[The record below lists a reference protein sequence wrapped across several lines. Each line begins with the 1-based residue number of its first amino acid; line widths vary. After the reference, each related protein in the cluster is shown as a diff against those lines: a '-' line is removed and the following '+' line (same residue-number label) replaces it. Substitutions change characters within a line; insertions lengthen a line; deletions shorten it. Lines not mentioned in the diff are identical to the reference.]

1 MTVSEQANMEEA
13 ARRGVDEAFFDNT
26 KGVESRMYVLAGQLF
41 CAAGVASWCFD
52 RGGELKGG
60 TFPTHR
66 DFLTFFQLGG
76 CLDYALEHREA
87 VRGPMLL
94 TDTLDLMWIA
104 EWVRSSGEPNLLF
117 ACGPMFNTRSS
128 VDNVEARLR
137 KMNISLTLQ
146 KALLEK
152 LETVPVLSQANIV
165 QFVKMIH
172 YTITGMFVA
181 SGGIHYQ
188 SSGGIG
194 GEKPVEPE
202 THNPQV
208 GEHSSQVWELEKNML
223 RLVREG
229 NISGL
234 GASDRMTAFSTTEGY
249 GLGDPKRE
257 ARDSMVAFTAL
268 CARAAMEGGLAPKAA
283 RETEAHYVRLIEKC
297 DRLTELMRL
306 KPMILED
313 FITRVRALRRVPEMS
328 PVIQEVC
335 TYIHSHLTDR
345 LELADIAREV
355 GYTEYYLTKKF
366 YRETGV
372 RLAVYIKGARIERAK
387 IMLMTGKTIQAIAD
401 ELQFTTRSYFTKI
414 FRDVVGMSPA
424 EYRASNGRG
433 DRE

>member
-1 MTVSEQANMEEA
+1 MTVSERADMEET
-13 ARRGVDEAFFDNT
+13 ARRGVDQALFDNT
-26 KGVESRMYVLAGQLF
+26 KGVEARMYVLAGQLF
-41 CAAGVASWCFD
+41 CAAGVACWCFD

-66 DFLTFFQLGG
+66 DFLTFFRLGG
-76 CLDYALEHREA
+76 CLDYALEHREEI
-87 VRGPMLL
+87 RGPMLL

-104 EWVRSSGEPNLLF
+104 EWFRNGGEPNLLF
-117 ACGPMFNTRSS
+117 TCGPMFNTRSS

-165 QFVKMIH
+165 QFVKMLH
-172 YTITGMFVA
+172 YNITGMFVA

-188 SSGGIG
+188 SSGGIE
-194 GEKPVEPE
+194 GEKSVEPE
-202 THNPQV
+202 T
-208 GEHSSQVWELEKNML
+208 HSSQVWELEKNML

-234 GASDRMTAFSTTEGY
+234 GAADRMTAFSTTEGY

-268 CARAAMEGGLAPKAA
+268 CARAAMDGGLTPRVA

-297 DRLTELMRL
+297 GRLTELMRL

-313 FITRVRALRRVPEMS
+313 FITRVRALRSAPEMS
-328 PVIQEVC
+328 PAIQEVC
-335 TYIHSHLTDR
+335 TYIHSHLTDK

-355 GYTEYYLTKKF
+355 GYTAYYLTKKF

-372 RLAVYIKGARIERAK
+372 RLSDYVKGARIERAK
-387 IMLMTGKTIQAIAD
+387 IMLMTGKTVQAIAD
-401 ELQFTTRSYFTKI
+401 ELHFTTRSYFTKV
-414 FRDVVGMSPA
+414 FRDAVGMSPA

-433 DRE
+433 ERK